1 MGKNLYVG
9 GLNYDTTESALK
21 ELFETV
27 GGEGSVVKASIIM
40 DRTNPDQLK
49 SKGFAFVDMDTDAH
63 AEEAITKFNNFEFE
77 GRNLVVNEARPKEN
91 KSFGGGNNNR
101 GGGSWN

>member
-9 GLNYDTTESALK
+9 GLNYDTTESELADLFK
-21 ELFETV
+21 EV
-27 GGEGSVVKASIIM
+27 GQVEKASIII
-40 DRTNPDQLK
+40 DRDTNK
-49 SKGFAFVDMDTDAH
+49 SKGFAFVDMDTEEH
-63 AEEAITKFNNFEFE
+63 AQEAITKFNNFEFM

-91 KSFGGGNNNR
+91 KSFGGGNNGGGNR